1 MEQGRKWKGG
11 VARSVITPQKPIW
24 LAGYANREH
33 PAEGKLH
40 DLWAKALALEDAKGS
55 RSVLLTSDLC
65 GIPKWMFES
74 VCEKMKRKHGLQR
87 SQIRLT
93 YSHNH
98 CAPVVRGELEC
109 YYPLD
114 ETQRRLIDEYSRWLE
129 ETILATMEKALS
141 AMKPAKL
148 FAGEGICTF
157 AVNRR
162 NNRESE
168 VLQILAHGEKPKGP
182 VEHSVPVLAVQDE
195 NGELMAIVFAYA
207 CHNTTLNFYQWCG
220 DYAGFAQME
229 LEATYPQAVAMF
241 VAGCGGDQNPIP
253 RRSVELCQKYGRMLA
268 NVVKEVLKRPMRPLT
283 PEFKGAFA
291 FVNLDYEQ
299 VMTIAD
305 LEQALRSET
314 PHRRRWAKQMLRML
328 DEGKQFDSSYPYA
341 VQVWRLGDQ
350 IWIALGGEALVD
362 YALRFRREFGERVW
376 VTSYAHD
383 LTGYIPSRRNLE
395 EGGYEVNCL
404 WEYGHPAER
413 WAFDVEERIAETV
426 AKLVKDV
433 SG

>member
-1 MEQGRKWKGG
+1 MVEESRWKAG

-24 LAGYANREH
+24 LAGYAGRDH

-40 DLWAKALALEDAKGS
+40 DLWVKALALEDAQGH
-55 RSVLLTSDLC
+55 RAVLVTSDLC
-65 GIPKWMFES
+65 GMPQCMFERI
-74 VCEKMKRKHGLQR
+74 CQTMKHKHGMER

-114 ETQRRLIDEYSRWLE
+114 ETQKAFIEEYSQWLE
-129 ETILATMEKALS
+129 REILATMEGALS
-141 AMKPAKL
+141 EMKPAKL
-148 FAGEGICTF
+148 FAGEGGCTF

-162 NNRESE
+162 NNSE
-168 VLQILAHGEKPKGP
+168 LEVPQILARGEKPKGP
-182 VEHSVPVLAVQDE
+182 VDHSVPVLVVR
-195 NGELMAIVFAYA
+195 GEDGNLVAIVFAYA

-268 NVVKEVLKRPMRPLT
+268 DAVREVLKRPMRPLASD
-283 PEFKGAFA
+283 FKGAFA
-291 FVNLDYEQ
+291 FVNLDYER
-299 VMTIAD
+299 VATRAD
-305 LEQALRSET
+305 LGQASQSEI
-314 PHRRRWAKQMLRML
+314 PHRRRWAEMMLKML
-328 DEGKQFDSSYPYA
+328 NEGVKFPTSYPYA
-341 VQVWRLGDQ
+341 IQVWKIGDQ

-362 YALRFRREFGERVW
+362 YALRFKREFGERVW
-376 VTSYAHD
+376 VSSYAHD
-383 LTGYIPSRRNLE
+383 LTGYIPSRRNME

-413 WAFDVEERIAETV
+413 WAYDVEERIAEAV
-426 AKLVKDV
+426 ARLVQEVRD
-433 SG
+433 